1 MIDNLKEIVIQELS
15 KEITNDK
22 SMWSYLMLTSK
33 VELPIRDLIAWR
45 LHERLDPDYIVSR
58 EWKRCDLAILSKEG
72 FPLFL
77 IEFKACY
84 HFDLYREKNFENF
97 REKLESDFTKS
108 KNMIERLGDP
118 RIEFLN
124 VLLVT
129 KPKNV
134 IKEALKNVV
143 KYSANINNTL
153 LKVDS
158 LEILDI
164 HGKDNLEG
172 NFNLIQHSALLRDGN
187 VYNVKCDLDA
197 YILEP

>member
-1 MIDNLKEIVIQELS
+1 LS

-72 FPLFL
+72 SPLLL

-84 HFDLYREKNFENF
+84 HFDLYREKNFENY
-97 REKLESDFTKS
+97 RGKLESDFAKS
-108 KNMIERLGDP
+108 KKMIERLGNP
-118 RIEFLN
+118 RIEFFN

-129 KPKNV
+129 KPKNA
-134 IKEALKNVV
+134 ISEALRDVV
-143 KYSANINNTL
+143 KYSATVNRTL
-153 LKVDS
+153 LNVES
-158 LEILDI
+158 LEILDF
-164 HGKDNLEG
+164 HGKDNLAG
-172 NFNLIQHSALLRDGN
+172 KFSVMQHYPLLRNGD
-187 VYNVKCDLDA
+187 VYNIKCDLDA
-197 YILEP
+197 YILEPKKSTD